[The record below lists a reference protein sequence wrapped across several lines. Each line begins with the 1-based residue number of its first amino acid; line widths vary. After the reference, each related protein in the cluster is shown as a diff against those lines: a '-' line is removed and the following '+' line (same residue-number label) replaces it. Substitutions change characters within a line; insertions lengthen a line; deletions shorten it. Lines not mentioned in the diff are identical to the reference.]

1 MNSKGY
7 PDMTALQFVN
17 QMIRNS
23 KKQNIYFYYIGDYDI
38 YGIDIML
45 NYAIGNYSDDK
56 YRE

>member
-1 MNSKGY
+1 
-7 PDMTALQFVN
+7 MTALQFVN